1 MHYQAIHIFT
11 QFSHTLRRHSTKC
24 TEIGGHQTW
33 PTHCNWDEK
42 ILDGEFQSYYVKLF

>member
-24 TEIGGHQTW
+24 TEIGHQTW

-42 ILDGEFQSYYVKLF
+42 ILDGEFQTYIM